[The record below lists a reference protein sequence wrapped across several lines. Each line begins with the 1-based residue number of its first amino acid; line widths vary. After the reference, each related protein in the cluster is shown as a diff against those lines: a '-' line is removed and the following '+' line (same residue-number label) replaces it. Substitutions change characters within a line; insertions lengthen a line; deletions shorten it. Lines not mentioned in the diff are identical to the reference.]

1 MDKQTTFGTL
11 SKIPVKHLVSKKGG
25 LDYISWS
32 DAWSLLKTNCP
43 DATRKVYESEI
54 TGLNYFSDGNTA
66 YVKCGITVQ
75 GEEIIDMLPVMDF
88 RNKSVTVDKLTSMDI
103 NKAIQRST
111 AKAIAMHGLGISLYS
126 GEDIPSEPKK
136 PAVKPSLELNTD
148 SFAKVSKFV
157 KANSK
162 DGKNALV
169 AKLRTKYTISK
180 VVEDALQ
187 IIIDS
192 NEKDE
197 RA

>member
-25 LDYISWS
+25 LDYISWA
-32 DAWSLLKTNCP
+32 DAWSLLKTQCP

-66 YVKCGITVQ
+66 YVKVGVTVQ

-88 RNKSVTVDKLTSMDI
+88 RNKSVAVDKLTSMDI

-126 GEDIPSEPKK
+126 GEDIPAEPKK
-136 PAVKPSLELNTD
+136 AAVKPSLELNTAAYAKALSYVQANASKGAD
-148 SFAKVSKFV
+148 ALLTQLKGKYSISDKVANTIKVSI
-157 KANSK
+157 
-162 DGKNALV
+162 V
-169 AKLRTKYTISK
+169 A
-180 VVEDALQ
+180 
-187 IIIDS
+187 
-192 NEKDE
+192 
-197 RA
+197 